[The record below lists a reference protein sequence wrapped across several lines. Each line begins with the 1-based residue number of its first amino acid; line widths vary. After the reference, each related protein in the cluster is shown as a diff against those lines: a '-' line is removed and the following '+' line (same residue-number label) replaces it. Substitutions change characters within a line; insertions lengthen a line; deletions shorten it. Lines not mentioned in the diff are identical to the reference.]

1 MKTPPAAPVA
11 PSHPDWLNDC
21 SFQSRQ
27 DSPGLMPGILSH
39 NVKKPANPTSFQRN
53 FSPTSGVTELGEHGL
68 VPITNQEL
76 GPVGQPLSPSK
87 LPTAQNHEIL
97 SELRTL
103 RQLSAGV
110 FDPQTSHDFLPET
123 IVFGLIVNRCDFCYR
138 PSLPISHHECATLVF
153 PQHQHIRLPCGIL
166 RAHDPA

>member
-1 MKTPPAAPVA
+1 MKTPPGAPVT

-27 DSPGLMPGILSH
+27 DSPGLMPGLLSH
-39 NVKKPANPTSFQRN
+39 HVKKPANSNNRN
-53 FSPTSGVTELGEHGL
+53 FSPATGVTDLGEHGL

-87 LPTAQNHEIL
+87 LPTAQNHKVL

-110 FDPQTSHDFLPET
+110 FDPQTTHDFLPES
-123 IVFGLIVNRCDFCYR
+123 IVFGLI
-138 PSLPISHHECATLVF
+138 
-153 PQHQHIRLPCGIL
+153 GIL
-166 RAHDPA
+166 CAAWPIMSMFSIMAGRH

>member
-27 DSPGLMPGILSH
+27 ESPGLIPGILSH
-39 NVKKPANPTSFQRN
+39 HVKKPATPPGFHRN
-53 FSPTSGVTELGEHGL
+53 VSSAGGVTDLGEHGL
-68 VPITNQEL
+68 VPIINQES
-76 GPVGQPLSPSK
+76 GPVVEPQSKSK
-87 LPTAQNHEIL
+87 LPTARNSEVL

-110 FDPQTSHDFLPET
+110 FDPQTSRDFLPES
-123 IVFGLIVNRCDFCYR
+123 ILFGLIGVLCAAW
-138 PSLPISHHECATLVF
+138 PIISMFSTMAARH
-153 PQHQHIRLPCGIL
+153 
-166 RAHDPA
+166 

>member
-1 MKTPPAAPVA
+1 MKTPPAAPVT

-39 NVKKPANPTSFQRN
+39 HVKKPANPASLNRN
-53 FSPTSGVTELGEHGL
+53 VSSAGGVTALGEHGL
-68 VPITNQEL
+68 VPITNQAP
-76 GPVGQPLSPSK
+76 GPAVEPQGTSK
-87 LPTAQNHEIL
+87 LPTARNTEVL

-110 FDPQTSHDFLPET
+110 FDPQTTRDFLPES
-123 IVFGLIVNRCDFCYR
+123 ILFGLIGVLCAAW
-138 PSLPISHHECATLVF
+138 PIISMFSTMAGRH
-153 PQHQHIRLPCGIL
+153 
-166 RAHDPA
+166 

>member
-53 FSPTSGVTELGEHGL
+53 FSPTSDATALRQHGL
-68 VPITNQEL
+68 VPTTNQEL
-76 GPVGQPLSPSK
+76 GPLSPSK
-87 LPTAQNHEIL
+87 LPTAPNHEVL

-123 IVFGLIVNRCDFCYR
+123 IVFGLI
-138 PSLPISHHECATLVF
+138 
-153 PQHQHIRLPCGIL
+153 GIL
-166 RAHDPA
+166 CAAWPIMSMLSTMAGRH

>member
-1 MKTPPAAPVA
+1 MKTPPPAPA
-11 PSHPDWLNDC
+11 TPSHPDWLNDC
-21 SFQSRQ
+21 SFQSRE

-53 FSPTSGVTELGEHGL
+53 FSPASGVTGLGEHGL

-76 GPVGQPLSPSK
+76 RSVAQPLSPSK
-87 LPTAQNHEIL
+87 SPTAQNHKVL

-123 IVFGLIVNRCDFCYR
+123 IVFGLI
-138 PSLPISHHECATLVF
+138 
-153 PQHQHIRLPCGIL
+153 GIL
-166 RAHDPA
+166 CAAWPIMSMLLAMAGRH